1 MTTRRQGGLALVVT
15 AVALAACGPKA
26 APQASADSTAAGMP
40 DTIPLPA
47 TADTADPTRVIQS
60 YYDAINRRD
69 FRSAFLLWGDSGRAS
84 GKSFAQFQ
92 SGFADTD
99 SSHVEIG
106 EAGQVEGAAGSRYAE
121 IPVTI
126 HAWKRDGGAQE
137 FSGHYVVQRAV
148 VDGASD
154 AQRRWHLYSAD
165 IHERHDDPGAS

>member
-1 MTTRRQGGLALVVT
+1 MTCCRGT
-15 AVALAACGPKA
+15 VALALISLALSGCGPHP
-26 APQASADSTAAGMP
+26 APETSADSAMAAMP
-40 DTIPLPA
+40 DTIPHPA
-47 TADTADPTRVIQS
+47 TADSTDPAQAIRS

-106 EAGQVEGAAGSRYAE
+106 EAGRVEGAAGSRYVE
-121 IPVTI
+121 IPVII

>member
-1 MTTRRQGGLALVVT
+1 
-15 AVALAACGPKA
+15 
-26 APQASADSTAAGMP
+26 MP
-40 DTIPLPA
+40 DTIPHPA

-84 GKSFAQFQ
+84 GKTFAQFQ

-99 SSHVEIG
+99 SSRVDIG
-106 EAGQVEGAAGSRYAE
+106 EAGRVEGAAGSRYVE

-126 HAWKRDGGAQE
+126 HAWKRDGTAQE

-165 IHERHDDPGAS
+165 IHERDDDTGAS